1 MLIHVGYTLMTWEKV
16 FGTPGDEYQLFLM
29 QMRKALKD
37 RNVHGYMR
45 VRFIVGKKP

>member
-1 MLIHVGYTLMTWEKV
+1 MSWQKI
-16 FGTPGDEYQLFLM
+16 FGTPGEEYQLFLM

-37 RNVHGYMR
+37 NSVHGYMR